1 MDYAKE
7 IYTNKYFGGSISPV
21 FNRLKYLYNNK
32 RVLDLAC
39 GDGEYLANFSKSS
52 VGVDISEK
60 NINFCKKRGLNVLY
74 ANLNNELPFFDNSFD
89 VIYASNIIEHVE
101 SPFNFLRECRRIIK
115 KDGYIILCVPN
126 EQSLIHL
133 IYPYFDQEG
142 KHLYAFTLNNIRALL
157 AASKLSEYN
166 IVADCHSIKTT
177 KLHLTW
183 VLNQVGHFPL
193 KIISRFIVF
202 YWVIA
207 QKN

>member
-7 IYTNKYFGGSISPV
+7 IYTDKYFGGSISPV
-21 FNRLKYLYNNK
+21 FGRLKDLYKDK

-39 GDGEYLANFSKSS
+39 GDGEYLSNFSKSS

-60 NINFCKKRGLNVLY
+60 NIDYCKKRGLNVLY
-74 ANLNNELPFFDNSFD
+74 ANLNKELPFFDNSFD

-101 SPFNFLRECRRIIK
+101 SPFNFLRECRRIVK
-115 KDGYIILCVPN
+115 SDGYIILCIPN

-133 IYPYFDQEG
+133 IYPYFDKEG

-157 AASKLSEYN
+157 RAAKLNEYS
-166 IVADCHSIKTT
+166 IVADCHSMKTN

-183 VLNQVGHFPL
+183 MLNQVGRFPL
-193 KIISRFIVF
+193 KCISRLIVF

-207 QKN
+207 QKI